1 VRALRRE
8 RVQRLGHLGVAL
20 EVLKL
25 ERGQQDTEHGLSR
38 MRHGSRRTRE
48 MPGSSDF
55 SLDSIQ
61 ARNGQILLTFI
72 AIAACVISVSLRQL
86 VLQRRRSFG
95 SSSTAPSFS

>member
-1 VRALRRE
+1 
-8 RVQRLGHLGVAL
+8 
-20 EVLKL
+20 
-25 ERGQQDTEHGLSR
+25 
-38 MRHGSRRTRE
+38 